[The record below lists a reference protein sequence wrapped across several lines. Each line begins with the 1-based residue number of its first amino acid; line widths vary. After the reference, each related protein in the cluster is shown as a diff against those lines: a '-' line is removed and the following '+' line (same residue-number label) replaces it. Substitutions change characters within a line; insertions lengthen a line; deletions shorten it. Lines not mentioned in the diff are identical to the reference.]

1 MPRKALSDMQIPDLD
16 ENILFKSSKTMQDE
30 ASEKI
35 VNIKISDISD
45 FPNHPFKVREDRE
58 RVELADS
65 IAKRGVSI
73 PVIVRP
79 KQDGGYEMIAGHR
92 RKLGSILA
100 DKDTLPC
107 IIREMTDDDATLVM
121 ADTNLRQREK
131 LLPSEKA
138 FAYRMKL
145 DAMNRQGERTDLTSR
160 PVGEKLTSVEKLS
173 EEFQESVRQIQRF
186 IRLTYLIPPIIDMVD
201 DNLIA
206 LRPAV
211 EISYLSTANQEHLLE
226 YMQMNDCTPSHAQ
239 TIKLHK
245 LEKEG
250 QLSPNE
256 IDGIMSEE
264 KPNQVEKIKIP
275 KKRIMNFFNRNMSE
289 KEIEDTIIRA
299 LELYQR
305 IQQKKKADRDSR

>member
-1 MPRKALSDMQIPDLD
+1 MQIPDLD
-16 ENILFKSSKTMQDE
+16 DDILFKSEKTKQE
-30 ASEKI
+30 EI
-35 VNIKISDISD
+35 GERIINIKLSDISD
-45 FPNHPFKVREDRE
+45 FPDHPFKVREDRE
-58 RVELADS
+58 MFELADS

-73 PVIVRP
+73 PAIVRP

-92 RKLGSILA
+92 RRLGCVLA

-107 IIREMTDDDATLVM
+107 IVRQMNDDEAILVM

-145 DAMNRQGERTDLTSR
+145 DAMKRQGERSDLTSR
-160 PVGEKLTSVEKLS
+160 PLGEKLTSVEKLS
-173 EEFQESVRQIQRF
+173 EEFNESVRQIQRY
-186 IRLTYLIPPIIDMVD
+186 IRLTYLVQPILDMVD

-211 EISYLSTANQEHLLE
+211 EISYLSDENQQYLLD

-239 TIKLHK
+239 TIKLHRI
-245 LEKEG
+245 E
-250 QLSPNE
+250 ND
-256 IDGIMSEE
+256 DGLKNADITAVMSEE

-275 KKRIMNFFNRNMSE
+275 KKRIMNFFNRSMSE
-289 KEIEDTIIRA
+289 KEIEDTIVRA
-299 LELYQR
+299 LEVYQR
-305 IQQKKKADRDSR
+305 VQQKKRNERESR